1 MPILPP
7 GINETDFSAALGQF
21 AETVGT
27 NWVFTSD
34 EDVALY
40 RDAYSPFW
48 GSDEER
54 LASAAVAPES
64 VEEVQQIVRIANRYR
79 IPLYPI
85 STGKNYGY
93 GGSAP
98 VHSGSVVVDLKR
110 MNRVLEIDERNATCL
125 VEPGVSYFDLYNAI
139 QEKGAKLWIDC
150 PDPGWGSPIGNALD
164 HGLGY
169 TIGHFR
175 DHFGSHCGM
184 EVVLPNGEVLRTGP
198 GGVPGSKTWQQYQ
211 YAFGPQLDGIFSQ
224 SNFGIVTKMGFWLAP
239 EPEAFREDT
248 VAVYNH
254 DDLIPL
260 VDVTSYLT
268 NSSISNGLPG
278 LGSPLLQAIGTS
290 WGGPDSD
297 PEHIALLQTSDRPAL
312 ERYGR
317 EKNIPYW
324 TCNIKTYGPKEVI
337 NAQWAHAREKFAS
350 SIPGATFTEGE
361 KLEFPLTYEQGE
373 EYQQGR
379 IAGGR
384 VDFGIPNLSIFQIIS
399 RTPWNPNPKFG
410 HYYFSPII
418 PKTGE
423 AIFEASRVFTEA
435 HDQLGLP
442 RPPQGITSLPALYYQ
457 RSAMLL
463 MALQVTRNI
472 EVDRKNRLAFKELVK
487 IAAEHGWGEYRT
499 PPAFQDDV
507 MNAYS
512 FGNNALRRFNET
524 IKDAID
530 PNGIISPG
538 KSGIWPKNMRG
549 A

>member
-54 LASAAVAPES
+54 VASAAVAPEN

-175 DHFGSHCGM
+175 DHFGNLTENANTS
-184 EVVLPNGEVLRTGP
+184 VANRDGE
-198 GGVPGSKTWQQYQ
+198 
-211 YAFGPQLDGIFSQ
+211 
-224 SNFGIVTKMGFWLAP
+224 
-239 EPEAFREDT
+239 
-248 VAVYNH
+248 
-254 DDLIPL
+254 
-260 VDVTSYLT
+260 
-268 NSSISNGLPG
+268 
-278 LGSPLLQAIGTS
+278 
-290 WGGPDSD
+290 
-297 PEHIALLQTSDRPAL
+297 
-312 ERYGR
+312 
-317 EKNIPYW
+317 
-324 TCNIKTYGPKEVI
+324 
-337 NAQWAHAREKFAS
+337 
-350 SIPGATFTEGE
+350 
-361 KLEFPLTYEQGE
+361 
-373 EYQQGR
+373 
-379 IAGGR
+379 
-384 VDFGIPNLSIFQIIS
+384 
-399 RTPWNPNPKFG
+399 
-410 HYYFSPII
+410 
-418 PKTGE
+418 
-423 AIFEASRVFTEA
+423 
-435 HDQLGLP
+435 
-442 RPPQGITSLPALYYQ
+442 
-457 RSAMLL
+457 
-463 MALQVTRNI
+463 
-472 EVDRKNRLAFKELVK
+472 
-487 IAAEHGWGEYRT
+487 
-499 PPAFQDDV
+499 
-507 MNAYS
+507 
-512 FGNNALRRFNET
+512 
-524 IKDAID
+524 
-530 PNGIISPG
+530 
-538 KSGIWPKNMRG
+538 
-549 A
+549 